1 VNAIASLHAGI
12 DVSLR
17 ELSVLLTD
25 EQATTPFARLTLP
38 NDAGGALRLVTEAC
52 QVLGQHG
59 FQRLR
64 IAMEATG
71 VYAWHL
77 AVYLTG
83 SQALA
88 PYGPEVYLLQP
99 RAVKHYRETFGAK
112 RPKTDHTDRWL
123 LAEMLGHGHLLPH
136 PFRLDERSLPLQ
148 RLTRHRY
155 HLVRELTRNKNYAAS
170 YLFLKASALAQRC
183 PLSDPFGVAAAG
195 ILMEYR
201 TVEDIAAAPLEELVS
216 ALDHYAKG
224 HLADPVAIAKAYRQA
239 ARDSFRLP
247 GTLKEPVHQIL
258 SLTLEDIRY
267 LQRQVQAV
275 ERLIEREPLARDNRL
290 RSIPGFGPV
299 FSAGILAE
307 IGDVRNFPDDDA
319 LAQYAGLTWPASD
332 SGDSHAEETPLARTG
347 NAYLRY
353 YLTEAANSVRRH
365 DAKFA
370 AYYSKKLSEV
380 TKHQH
385 HRALVLTARKLL
397 RLVFALLR
405 DDRAYDPGHV
415 PVLPREVAR

>member
-1 VNAIASLHAGI
+1 VNAIAALHAGI

-25 EQATTPFARLTLP
+25 EQATAPFARLTLP
-38 NDAGGALRLVTEAC
+38 NDAGGALRLVSEAG
-52 QVLGQHG
+52 QLLQQHG
-59 FQRLR
+59 LHRLR
-64 IAMEATG
+64 VAMEATG

-99 RAVKHYRETFGAK
+99 RAVKRYRETFAAK
-112 RPKTDHTDRWL
+112 RPKTDNTDRWL
-123 LAEMLGHGHLLPH
+123 LAEMLGHRHLLPH

-183 PLSDPFGVAAAG
+183 PLSDPFGAAAAG
-195 ILMEYR
+195 ILLEYR
-201 TVEDIAAAPLEELVS
+201 SVEEIAAAPLDELVS
-216 ALDHYAKG
+216 ALDRYAKG
-224 HLADPVAIAKAYRQA
+224 HLGDPVTIAKAYRQA
-239 ARDSFRLP
+239 ATDSFRLP

-275 ERLIEREPLARDNRL
+275 ERLIAREPLARENRL
-290 RSIPGFGPV
+290 RSIAGFGTV

-307 IGDVRNFPDDDA
+307 IGDIRNFPNDDA
-319 LAQYAGLTWPASD
+319 VAQYAGLTWPAND

-353 YLTEAANSVRRH
+353 YLIEAANSVRRH

-370 AYYSKKLSEV
+370 AYYAKKSAEV

-415 PVLPREVAR
+415 SVPRKEVAR